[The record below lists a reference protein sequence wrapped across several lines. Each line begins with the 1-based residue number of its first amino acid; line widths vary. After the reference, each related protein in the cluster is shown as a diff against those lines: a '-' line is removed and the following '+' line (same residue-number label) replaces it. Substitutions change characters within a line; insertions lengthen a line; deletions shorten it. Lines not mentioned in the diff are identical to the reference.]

1 MGGGQDGVVQE
12 RARLFDREADR
23 YDRTRPSYPDALIDQ
38 VLGPSPD
45 GLSVL
50 DVACGTGIASR
61 QLAQRGAQVLGVDLN
76 PRMAEIAER
85 HGVRTEVAP
94 FETWDPAG
102 RTFDR
107 VTCAQAWHWLDPDA
121 GMAKVASLLR
131 PGGRLC
137 LFWNM
142 GGYPDDLA
150 DALHATYQRA
160 LPSDAPPLMMG
171 YAANRAGDP
180 AADLSDVTHQLRR
193 SGRFGELRLQSF
205 PWSRT
210 YTRDQ
215 WLDELQS
222 HSDHAALE
230 PDARQR
236 LLDEIG
242 TTIDS
247 FGGSFDMPYVATLIG
262 AQT

>member
-1 MGGGQDGVVQE
+1 MQE

-23 YDRTRPSYPDALIDQ
+23 YNRTRPSYPDALVDQ
-38 VLGPSPD
+38 VLGASPGD
-45 GLSVL
+45 LSVL

-61 QLAQRGAQVLGVDLN
+61 QLAQRGAQVLGVELN

-85 HGVRTEVAP
+85 HGVRTDVAA

-107 VTCAQAWHWLDPDA
+107 VTCAQAWHWLDPDVST
-121 GMAKVASLLR
+121 AKIASVLR

-137 LFWNM
+137 LFWNV
-142 GGYPDDLA
+142 GDYPDDLA

-160 LPSDAPPLMMG
+160 LPSDASPLTTG
-171 YAANRAGDP
+171 YAASRASDP
-180 AADLSDVTHQLRR
+180 AALLSGVTHQLRR
-193 SGRFGELRLQSF
+193 SGNFGESQLQTF
-205 PWSRT
+205 PWIRT
-210 YTRDQ
+210 YTRDE
-215 WLDELQS
+215 WLDELQT

-236 LLDEIG
+236 LLDQIG
-242 TTIDS
+242 TTIDD
-247 FGGSFDMPYVATLIG
+247 FGGRFDMPYLATLIS
-262 AQT
+262 AARA

>member
-1 MGGGQDGVVQE
+1 MQE

-23 YDRTRPSYPDALIDQ
+23 YDRTRPSYPDALIDH

-45 GLSVL
+45 CLSVL

-61 QLAQRGAQVLGVDLN
+61 QLAQRGAQVLGVELN

-85 HGVRTEVAP
+85 HGVRTDVAA

-102 RTFDR
+102 RRFDR
-107 VTCAQAWHWLDPDA
+107 VTCAQAWHWLEPDVST
-121 GMAKVASLLR
+121 AKIASVLP

-137 LFWNM
+137 VFWNV

-150 DALHATYQRA
+150 DALHAAYQRA
-160 LPSDAPPLMMG
+160 LPSDAPRLTMG
-171 YAANRAGDP
+171 YAANRASDP
-180 AADLSDVTHQLRR
+180 AFLLSGVSQQLGR
-193 SGRFGELRLQSF
+193 SGRFGESRLQTF
-205 PWSRT
+205 PWIRT
-210 YTRDQ
+210 YTRDE

-230 PDARQR
+230 PDTRQR
-236 LLDEIG
+236 LFDQVG
-242 TTIDS
+242 TTIDD
-247 FGGSFDMPYVATLIG
+247 FGGSFDMPYVATLIS
-262 AQT
+262 AARA